1 MLIKRIATGVVAAL
15 ACLAAA
21 ETSVAREWGN
31 LNDHSPAAQRHAKV
45 YGKTLP
51 PIGWVRF
58 CQQHTRECNVREG
71 TPSRVRLSDNAWM
84 QLVRVNTHVNR
95 KVAPVTDQELY
106 NVAEHWTYPADMG
119 DCEDY
124 VLLKRRYLMSMG
136 WPREALLVT
145 VVLDHKGLGHAVL
158 TVVTDQG
165 DFVLDNQN
173 PEILPWKATRYKFI
187 KRQDQAHPNRWV
199 ALVPGK
205 AKKLRTVSGR
215 LGD

>member
-1 MLIKRIATGVVAAL
+1 MLIKTIATGVFASFTLFSAIGACAAK
-15 ACLAAA
+15 
-21 ETSVAREWGN
+21 EWGT
-31 LNDHSPAAQRHAKV
+31 LNDQAPGSQRHAKV

-51 PIGWVRF
+51 PIGWVKF
-58 CQQHTRECNVREG
+58 CERHKRECAGREAL
-71 TPSRVRLSDNAWM
+71 PSRVRLTDDAWM

-106 NVAEHWTYPADMG
+106 NVPEHWTYPGAQG

-145 VVLDHKGLGHAVL
+145 VVLDEKREGHAVL

-173 PEILPWKATRYKFI
+173 PEILPWRATQYTYI
-187 KRQDQAHPNRWV
+187 KRQSQTHPQLWV
-199 ALVPGK
+199 SLIPGK
-205 AKKLRTVSGR
+205 KKRFRTVSGR